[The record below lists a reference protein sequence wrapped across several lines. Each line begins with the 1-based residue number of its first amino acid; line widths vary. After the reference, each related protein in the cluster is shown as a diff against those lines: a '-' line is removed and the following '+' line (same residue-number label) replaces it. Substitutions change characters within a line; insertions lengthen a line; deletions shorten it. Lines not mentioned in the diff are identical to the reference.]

1 MGTSSLPEENS
12 QMVATVAVSTTPANA
27 LNPAAAAA
35 LKSSETYHVR
45 IIAAVHN
52 SIGLLRAEAK
62 DFVRAA
68 DQFRQVRKWNPG
80 QEGLDYNLGLAYFR
94 LELYKDA
101 VQVLENAVRV
111 DQGNTQARWLLG
123 MSYFRTRV
131 FSKVPGLLADVP
143 AASTNVDLCY
153 ALASSLIREGKPD
166 LADPAIQRIATL
178 VDNSPTLHVVRGQQ
192 HFARGDIERAREEL
206 TVGLSINRQEPQAH
220 YFLGLIYLKKQMV
233 AEALKE
239 FEAELLLNPNNVEAR
254 YQLGLTLLVSRDNSR
269 GIQTMREVVKVDPDF
284 PGARYELG
292 KALLEQEEIPAAV
305 ENLEIAAKL
314 DPENALVH
322 FELSRAYF
330 AAGRREEG
338 KRESDIF
345 NRLKKATGSQTAP

>member
-1 MGTSSLPEENS
+1 
-12 QMVATVAVSTTPANA
+12 
-27 LNPAAAAA
+27 
-35 LKSSETYHVR
+35 
-45 IIAAVHN
+45 
-52 SIGLLRAEAK
+52 
-62 DFVRAA
+62 
-68 DQFRQVRKWNPG
+68 
-80 QEGLDYNLGLAYFR
+80 
-94 LELYKDA
+94 
-101 VQVLENAVRV
+101 
-111 DQGNTQARWLLG
+111 
-123 MSYFRTRV
+123 
-131 FSKVPGLLADVP
+131 
-143 AASTNVDLCY
+143 
-153 ALASSLIREGKPD
+153 
-166 LADPAIQRIATL
+166 
-178 VDNSPTLHVVRGQQ
+178 
-192 HFARGDIERAREEL
+192 
-206 TVGLSINRQEPQAH
+206 
-220 YFLGLIYLKKQMV
+220 MV
-233 AEALKE
+233 AEALRE